1 MTAALLILAAY
12 LIGSLTFGVIL
23 SRLRGA
29 DIRTKDLPGG
39 SGVFRQ
45 MGPAWAAAVII
56 LDVLK
61 GALVFVLSQLGDQPW
76 LIPALAA
83 AVVAGHNW
91 PLYFGFRGGGGIAP
105 SVGFLLLYDWD
116 ETLIAAAIGLAIAAL
131 YYALFWRTRRKAIYP
146 IPFGAGFGYLALLIL
161 FWAGSDT
168 WGAWAVALAGLAVAA
183 RGLTILRQPRLL
195 P

>member
-1 MTAALLILAAY
+1 MTAPLLILAAY

-29 DIRTKDLPGG
+29 DIRTRDLPGG

-45 MGPAWAAAVII
+45 LGPAWAAAVIT
-56 LDVLK
+56 LDLLK
-61 GALVFVLSQLGDQPW
+61 GSLALLLTKLGDQPW
-76 LIPALAA
+76 LIPALAV

-116 ETLIAAAIGLAIAAL
+116 ETLIAAAIGLGIAAL
-131 YYALFWRTRRKAIYP
+131 YYALFWRKRRKAIYP
-146 IPFGAGFGYLALLIL
+146 IPFGAIFGYLALLIL

-183 RGLTILRQPRLL
+183 RGLTIFLQPRLF

>member
-1 MTAALLILAAY
+1 MTAPLLILAAY
-12 LIGSLTFGVIL
+12 LIGSLTFGVIV

-29 DIRTKDLPGG
+29 DIRTRDLPGG

-45 MGPAWAAAVII
+45 MGPVWAAVVII

-61 GALVFVLSQLGDQPW
+61 GALVFFLSQLGEQPW
-76 LIPALAA
+76 LIPALAV

-105 SVGFLLLYDWD
+105 SVGFLLLYDLD
-116 ETLIAAAIGLAIAAL
+116 ETLIAAAIGLGIAAL
-131 YYALFWRTRRKAIYP
+131 YYALFWRKRPKAIYP
-146 IPFGAGFGYLALLIL
+146 IPFGAMFGYLALLIL

-183 RGLTILRQPRLL
+183 RGVTILRQPRLL